1 MITLDSYPQVR
12 NDWQVHLWEHPT
24 RNQGCISATRTGNIE
39 NISTSLAKLLRRMT
53 GEKSIA
59 DLSAEMSRDDDS
71 GDAANLLL
79 HSVQTLA
86 EKDVLVVH
94 DEPQPPRRFAKAVPH
109 KDVLRILQLQL
120 TNQCNLKCDH
130 CYAGSDSRGHRGLT
144 LDQVKTMIDEFVDLG
159 GLRLFLTGG
168 EIMLRPDLEEII
180 VYAKKQNLFVYLNTN
195 GYAIS
200 PARAKRLVELGV
212 GAVNISV
219 DGADAET
226 HDTFRRRKGAFDRA
240 MGAIDSFCGEG
251 IPLGVQMT
259 VHKKNLGQ
267 AAALFDKVQP
277 KGVSQCYFVR
287 MVPQG
292 RAEENSDLIPT
303 GEEFFDTM
311 VALEKRRAEYRA
323 AELAKRGPA
332 ESPRGMSED
341 PADDG
346 ATPVAP
352 EIQKGT
358 RCTAGTAQLYVRSD
372 GGCYPCTALDR
383 DQMCMGQYPQSTL
396 EEIWTRQIGPAND
409 LREFNHGSIE
419 HCRGCPRQTVCKGGC
434 AGAALS
440 YLGDWRK
447 ADPNGCIIKNVFKE
461 VHKDEVRSHRQESIK
476 A

>member
-1 MITLDSYPQVR
+1 VVSLHSYPQVR
-12 NDWQVHLWEHPT
+12 KDWQVHLWEHPS
-24 RNQGCISATRTGNIE
+24 RNHGCISATRTGNIE
-39 NISTSLAKLLRRMT
+39 NISAPLAKLLRRMT
-53 GEKSIA
+53 GDKSITDLAADVSRDGGDSSGSA
-59 DLSAEMSRDDDS
+59 DL
-71 GDAANLLL
+71 LLQ
-79 HSVQTLA
+79 SVTTLA
-86 EKDVLVVH
+86 EKGLVVIH
-94 DEPQPPRRFAKAVPH
+94 DEQQAPRRFAKAVPH
-109 KDVLRILQLQL
+109 KDVLRILQMQL
-120 TNQCNLKCDH
+120 TNQCNLRCDH
-130 CYAGSDSRGHRGLT
+130 CYAGSDSRGHRGMT

-180 VYAKKQNLFVYLNTN
+180 VYAKAQNLFVYLNTN

-200 PARAKRLVELGV
+200 PAKAKRLVELGV

-226 HDTFRRRKGAFDRA
+226 HDTFRRRKGSFDRA
-240 MGAIDSFCGEG
+240 MSAIESFCGEG

-267 AAALFDKVQP
+267 AAALFDEVQP

-292 RAEENSDLIPT
+292 RAEENSDLVPT
-303 GEEFFDTM
+303 GQEFYDTM
-311 VALEKRRAEYRA
+311 VALEKRRVEHRA
-323 AELAKRGPA
+323 AELAKRGETVSPA
-332 ESPRGMSED
+332 E
-341 PADDG
+341 PAQG
-346 ATPVAP
+346 EAPVAE

-358 RCTAGTAQLYVRSD
+358 RCTAGTAQVYVRSD
-372 GGCYPCTALDR
+372 GACYPCTALDR
-383 DQMCMGQYPQSTL
+383 EQMCMGHYPESTL
-396 EEIWTRQIGPAND
+396 EEIWTRQVGPAND

-461 VHKDEVRSHRQESIK
+461 VHKDEKRSHRLEMVK
-476 A
+476 D